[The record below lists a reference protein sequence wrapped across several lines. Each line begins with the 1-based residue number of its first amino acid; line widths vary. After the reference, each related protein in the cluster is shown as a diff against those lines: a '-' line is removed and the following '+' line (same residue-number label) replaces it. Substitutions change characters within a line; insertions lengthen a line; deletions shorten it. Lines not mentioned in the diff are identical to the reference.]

1 MITKIYN
8 TAPFL
13 NALFIPS
20 FVSLLYVDLPSPH
33 PAPPWNPLLEAG
45 FQSLPSN
52 VRWVEGYKQVHLLN
66 RKSKNTVFGLFLCK
80 NNFSESLVK
89 RNILQNISNSIIL
102 DPNLNLWK
110 LKSYLTAFC
119 LFFGF
124 LQLYCHLY
132 FLGNIWTEKKI
143 QAPPQLG
150 HTGPNHKH

>member
-1 MITKIYN
+1 M
-8 TAPFL
+8 
-13 NALFIPS
+13 
-20 FVSLLYVDLPSPH
+20 
-33 PAPPWNPLLEAG
+33 
-45 FQSLPSN
+45 
-52 VRWVEGYKQVHLLN
+52 N
-66 RKSKNTVFGLFLCK
+66 RKSKNTVFALVLCK

-89 RNILQNISNSIIL
+89 RNILQNIANSIIL

-150 HTGPNHKH
+150 HTGPNHKHSKKNIDDTKKHKIRVLGILSSKLVFIVELSLRKDFFFAIKFLKIFQ